1 MSQPFNNEPS
11 FGDYQYLNT
20 TFVLQDIYTFIQR
33 MDKNEGHHGPWI
45 IEGLGYA
52 GSIAAWYQHMY
63 PNTGVSAV
71 WASSAPL

>member
-1 MSQPFNNEPS
+1 
-11 FGDYQYLNT
+11 
-20 TFVLQDIYTFIQR
+20 

-52 GSIAAWYQHMY
+52 GSLAAWYQHIY

-71 WASSAPL
+71 WASSAPLKV